1 MSMDRDI
8 EFLYEMG
15 AIRYIPRQ
23 WKRFTNADFANL
35 AEHHF
40 RMMWI
45 ALMLAKYENADIN
58 KVLKM
63 ALVHDIAESRTGDAD
78 YLARQ
83 YVTRNEE
90 LGLKDILAETILE
103 KEEFEDLSKELVAL
117 KTLEAKVVK
126 DADIL
131 DVDFELAEQE
141 IRGFDLKDA
150 WRDQRIYVSKNRLK
164 TKTAKKMWK
173 KLQSANPH
181 DWHVKG
187 RNRLNAGDWKK

>member
-1 MSMDRDI
+1 MDRDI

-164 TKTAKKMWK
+164 TKTAKRMWK

>member
-164 TKTAKKMWK
+164 TKTAKRMWK